1 MAAHD
6 NMEREHR
13 ETWLGFCKLMTAVVV
28 GVAVLLGLMALFLT

>member
-1 MAAHD
+1 MAAQD

-28 GVAVLLGLMALFLT
+28 GVAVLLSLMAIFLT